1 MKVLLDENVP
11 IQTLDLLSRVL
22 LGHPI
27 EHVDRRG
34 WKGKKDRFL
43 LPDAAN
49 AGYELL
55 VTKDSNQLS
64 DPDECRL
71 IKTSGM
77 HHVRFRQGDGLR
89 GLGAAVAS
97 VVVAMPQIV
106 EELAAVDG
114 QRLVKI
120 SGINPTR
127 RRHETIDP
135 SQDPPPYW

>member
-1 MKVLLDENVP
+1 MRILLDENVP
-11 IQTLDLLSRVL
+11 IQTLDLLGRVL
-22 LGHPI
+22 RRHDV
-27 EHVDRRG
+27 EHVDQVG

-43 LPDAAN
+43 LPDAAA
-49 AGYELL
+49 AGYDVL

-64 DPDECRL
+64 DPDECQL
-71 IKTSGM
+71 IKWSRL
-77 HHVRFRQGDGLR
+77 HHVRFRQGEGLR

-106 EELAAVDG
+106 EELELADG
-114 QRLVKI
+114 QRLI
-120 SGINPTR
+120 QIRGIDPTR

>member
-1 MKVLLDENVP
+1 MKILLDENVP

-22 LGHPI
+22 RGHDVD
-27 EHVDRRG
+27 HVDQRG

-43 LPDAAN
+43 LPDAAS
-49 AGYELL
+49 AGYDVL

-71 IKTSGM
+71 IRTSGL
-77 HHVRFRQGDGLR
+77 HHVQFRQGDGLR

-106 EELAAVDG
+106 EELATAGG
-114 QRLVKI
+114 QRLVRI

-135 SQDPPPYW
+135 AQDPPAYW

>member
-1 MKVLLDENVP
+1 MKVLLYENVP

-22 LGHPI
+22 RGHPI
-27 EHVDRRG
+27 EHVDRLG

-43 LPDAAN
+43 LPDAAS

-71 IKTSGM
+71 IKASGM
-77 HHVRFRQGDGLR
+77 HPVRFRQGDGLR

-106 EELAAVDG
+106 DELAAVDG

-127 RRHETIDP
+127 RRHETLDP